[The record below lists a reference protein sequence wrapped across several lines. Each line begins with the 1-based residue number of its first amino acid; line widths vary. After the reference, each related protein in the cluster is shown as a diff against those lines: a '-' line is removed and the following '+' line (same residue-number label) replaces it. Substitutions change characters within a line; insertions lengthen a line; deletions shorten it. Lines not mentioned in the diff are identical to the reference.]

1 MATKLI
7 TKSMLLDLE
16 QMALENTAFPDRLN
30 ALLDALSVPE
40 HGQGRAM
47 WLEEAAGIKLLAATK
62 WFSGTK
68 PRRSNLTTLATSIER
83 NYPVNVTK
91 EEILDY
97 LSGKLVKLDV
107 NAELARSG
115 LSPPEQG
122 FIQTVVSRAMKEKN
136 LDPLDQDNA
145 VLWTKVVIRVAR
157 YYAVKASKSAAP
169 DEDTVLAT
177 ASAFL
182 DLAILDAI

>member
-16 QMALENTAFPDRLN
+16 QMSQENSAFPDRLN
-30 ALLDALSVPE
+30 ALLDALSIPPQ
-40 HGQGRAM
+40 GQGRST
-47 WLEEAAGIKLLAATK
+47 WLVEAAGIQPVAAGK
-62 WFSGTK
+62 WFTGTK
-68 PRRSNLTTLATSIER
+68 PRRSNLTTLASYIET

-91 EEILDY
+91 DELLDF
-97 LSGKLVKLDV
+97 LTGKLVKLDV
-107 NAELARSG
+107 NAELAKSG

-122 FIQTVVSRAMKEKN
+122 FIQTIVARAMKERD
-136 LDPLDQDNA
+136 LDPLDQANLL
-145 VLWTKVVIRVAR
+145 LWTKVVIRVAR
-157 YYAVKASKSAAP
+157 YYAVKQSKGNTPEEEA
-169 DEDTVLAT
+169 VLAS

>member
-16 QMALENTAFPDRLN
+16 QMSLENTEFPDRLN
-30 ALLDALSVPE
+30 ALLDTLSVPQQ
-40 HGQGRAM
+40 GQGRSK

-62 WFSGTK
+62 WFTGTK
-68 PRRSNLTTLATSIER
+68 PRRSNLSTLARYIET

-91 EEILDY
+91 AELLDY
-97 LSGKLVKLDV
+97 LSGKMEEIDV
-107 NAELARSG
+107 HAELARSG

-122 FIQTVVSRAMKEKN
+122 FIQTVVSRAMKDKD
-136 LDPLDQDNA
+136 LDPLDRENA

-157 YYAVKASKSAAP
+157 YYAVKISKGSAP